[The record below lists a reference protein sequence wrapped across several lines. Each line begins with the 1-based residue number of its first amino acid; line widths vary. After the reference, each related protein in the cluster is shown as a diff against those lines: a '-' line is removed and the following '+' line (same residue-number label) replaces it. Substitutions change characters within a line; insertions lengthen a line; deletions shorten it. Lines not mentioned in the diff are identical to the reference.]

1 MGNCES
7 ELNTKAISPPTPQ
20 NYNQTNQINNKKTVS
35 NIITYKNI
43 VNISPVNF
51 YFIFS
56 TGERIPFSGGQ
67 STNFRQIFS
76 NFCSEKCP

>member
-7 ELNTKAISPPTPQ
+7 EQNTKAILQATSK
-20 NYNQTNQINNKKTVS
+20 NYNQINQINNKKQVS
-35 NIITYKNI
+35 NIITYKTA
-43 VNISPVNF
+43 VNISLVNF

-67 STNFRQIFS
+67 STNFR
-76 NFCSEKCP
+76 